1 MDNDWD
7 SGRRVVKDMP
17 SDFIGFDGWKGWRKG
32 IELRSLGNGI
42 NGESGH
48 RTLGSCVSSDC
59 GVTMLVD

>member
-17 SDFIGFDGWKGWRKG
+17 SDFIRFDGWKGWREG

-48 RTLGSCVSSDC
+48 RKLGR
-59 GVTMLVD
+59 

>member
-1 MDNDWD
+1 MDDNRNSW
-7 SGRRVVKDMP
+7 RRVVKDMP
-17 SDFIGFDGWKGWRKG
+17 SDLIGFDVRKGWREG
-32 IELRSLGNGI
+32 IELRSPGNGI